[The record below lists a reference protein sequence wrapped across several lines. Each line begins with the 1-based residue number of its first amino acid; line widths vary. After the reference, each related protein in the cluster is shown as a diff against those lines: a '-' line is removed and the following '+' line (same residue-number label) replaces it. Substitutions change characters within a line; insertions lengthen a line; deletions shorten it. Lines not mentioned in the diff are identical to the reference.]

1 VEEVGLDLIQW
12 RNLNIDPEVYLK
24 MLDIKPPKNR
34 LGIAGL
40 IEKLKRQFPNLKHG
54 YFNPKLF

>member
-1 VEEVGLDLIQW
+1 
-12 RNLNIDPEVYLK
+12 LNIDPEVYLK